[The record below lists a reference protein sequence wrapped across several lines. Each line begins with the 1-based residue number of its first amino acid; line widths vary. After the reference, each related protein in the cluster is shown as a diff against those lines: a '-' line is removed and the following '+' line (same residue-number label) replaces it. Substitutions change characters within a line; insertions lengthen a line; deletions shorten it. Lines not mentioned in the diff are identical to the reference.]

1 MDSYPKALNDMMAIW
16 NEPDADARQRLADSA
31 LETNLHF
38 VDPNYNILGRK
49 AFLDM
54 VATTREKFPGLTY
67 AHDGDMDM
75 QNNFYRYHWI
85 ITKGDTPVMKGFDV
99 TEVSDSGKILKVIG
113 FFGEISR
120 SS

>member
-1 MDSYPKALNDMMAIW
+1 MDDYPKALNDMMAIW

-38 VDPNYNILGRK
+38 VDPNYNILGRN

-54 VATTREKFPGLTY
+54 VATTREKFPGVTY
-67 AHDGDMDM
+67 GHDGEIDA

-85 ITKGDTPVMKGFDV
+85 IKKGDVVAMKGFDCV
-99 TEVSDSGKILKVIG
+99 EMTDEGKVLKVIG